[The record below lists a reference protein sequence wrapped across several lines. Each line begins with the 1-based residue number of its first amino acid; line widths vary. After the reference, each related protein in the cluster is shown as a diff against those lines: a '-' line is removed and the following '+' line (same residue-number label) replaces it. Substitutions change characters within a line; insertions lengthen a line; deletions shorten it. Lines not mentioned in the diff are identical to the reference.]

1 MGVNIYL
8 FILILV
14 AVPSGAATT
23 DACFLGWGI
32 GSVAYFSTLEC
43 CLVIQMCLLPMFES
57 MENRS
62 AERFKSAVDRSF
74 MLVFVLFSAFVTAA
88 DFAYGAVGMEE
99 NIMNNLPHNML
110 SNVAQLGMLVCISAV
125 YPLMVAPMVAPIK
138 NMVQNKEFWGAVTSV
153 FIVIVVLMTGVLFT
167 GLGKVNVYNGVISV
181 VACGSVSPAVVGL
194 YALGRQGV
202 W

>member
-1 MGVNIYL
+1 
-8 FILILV
+8 
-14 AVPSGAATT
+14 
-23 DACFLGWGI
+23 
-32 GSVAYFSTLEC
+32 
-43 CLVIQMCLLPMFES
+43 
-57 MENRS
+57 
-62 AERFKSAVDRSF
+62 

-202 W
+202 WHKLRMYGLIAFGIVIGILCAVYTDNYVSEMACLIPLGPGRPAQPISSGIVLDQ